1 MHTISHRQ
9 NDGFLFRAAL
19 AALSVAEL
27 LVALVWRAAVLLIT
41 WQERA
46 RERRRLAS
54 LDEHMLRDI
63 GLSRGEIHREIGKP
77 FWQA

>member
-1 MHTISHRQ
+1 MHTISQRQ

-27 LVALVWRAAVLLIT
+27 MVAVVWHAAVLLIT

-46 RERRRLAS
+46 RERQRLAS
-54 LDEHMLRDI
+54 LDEHMLRDL
-63 GLSRGEIHREIGKP
+63 GLSRSQVYREIGKP

>member
-1 MHTISHRQ
+1 MHTISQRQ

-46 RERRRLAS
+46 RERQRLAS

-63 GLSRGEIHREIGKP
+63 GVSRSQVYREIGKP